1 MSLAR
6 QILCKLFCTLSVV
19 VMLLQVAQP
28 YIYGAVMAHG
38 MDGHHSLLANAE
50 EDALRTSANEEE
62 NPFHLFVAEQPRDG
76 ALGCEAGY
84 AAQVCSARPGH
95 GPHVPLFIS
104 LRDIRI

>member
-6 QILCKLFCTLSVV
+6 HILCKLFCTLSMV

-50 EDALRTSANEEE
+50 EEAVRTGVNEVGFSLQ
-62 NPFHLFVAEQPRDG
+62 PFVAELIKTLALAQIVPVSTEQPQHLDE
-76 ALGCEAGY
+76 LL
-84 AAQVCSARPGH
+84 
-95 GPHVPLFIS
+95 HVPLFLS
-104 LRDIRI
+104 LRNIRI

>member
-50 EDALRTSANEEE
+50 EEALRTGVNEVG
-62 NPFHLFVAEQPRDG
+62 FSLQAFVAEVTGTFAPAHSWAMSTGQPQHLDE
-76 ALGCEAGY
+76 LL
-84 AAQVCSARPGH
+84 
-95 GPHVPLFIS
+95 HVPLFIS
-104 LRDIRI
+104 LRNIRI